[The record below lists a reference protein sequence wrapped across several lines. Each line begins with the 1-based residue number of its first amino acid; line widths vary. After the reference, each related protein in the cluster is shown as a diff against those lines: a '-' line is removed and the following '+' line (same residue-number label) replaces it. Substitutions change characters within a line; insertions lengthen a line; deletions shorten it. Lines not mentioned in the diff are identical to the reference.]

1 MSSND
6 RRSPQRIQSD
16 VTCINSNGTPRTSLV
31 HLPSQV
37 LPITPTF
44 SSTVLHQPIRLD
56 DTLCLRVIIRS
67 HNVRYHTF
75 YRRFGLPRYAATLW
89 QNDFKD
95 TCIDTV
101 IIVKPTSALI
111 PFNVAS
117 PAAVAA
123 RNVSSSSKKNAT
135 GTSLNPTGGMKN
147 ASESATSFNPATSIS
162 QMQSPGDVAGAPV
175 VHPLR
180 AGSKMPTNIP
190 LPTQEGKQGVVQYAL

>member
-1 MSSND
+1 MS
-6 RRSPQRIQSD
+6 RYMYQFKLQEHHWCIFRLKYFLLHSPFR
-16 VTCINSNGTPRTSLV
+16 
-31 HLPSQV
+31 LPCCTN
-37 LPITPTF
+37 LF
-44 SSTVLHQPIRLD
+44 DSTHY
-56 DTLCLRVIIRS
+56 LCLRVIIRS
-67 HNVRYHTF
+67 HNVRNHTI
-75 YRRFGLPRYAATLW
+75 YRRFGLPRYAATLLL
-89 QNDFKD
+89 NDFKD